1 MARIVIIIEDMQNN
15 LVSVAVQSV
24 NSDEKETPASRAAGD
39 VLAMLCGSIS
49 GLEEALLKSKEG
61 AIH

>member
-1 MARIVIIIEDMQNN
+1 MAKIVIIIEDIQSN
-15 LVSVAVQSV
+15 LVSVAVQSS
-24 NSDEKETPASRAAGD
+24 NPDEKETPASRAAGD
-39 VLAMLCGSIS
+39 VLAMLCGDIS